1 MEFPYRGVG
10 MRLPSPN
17 RMLRAL
23 RERAGS
29 RPMRS
34 HLIPWLAGLSII
46 PAVTVTM
53 VTAISFWRAQTL
65 NDGNRVEE
73 ALTYAS
79 RNLEAWL
86 DKAGREARVAAA
98 DVALTTALASGERE
112 AMEQACAAVAE
123 RAGSAGAAIVDD
135 RGGLICT
142 DGSRIAGKLFRR
154 RQQDTAWTG
163 DSLLGLHYAA
173 EGTLRRPDGS
183 PGPTL
188 LLFTTAGPELCID
201 LRQSPDV
208 SVALW
213 PQGLSTPLAPPGLPL
228 TDMDFDAIPL
238 EGREPSA
245 LRLGGEPYLAMGGKV
260 WNSQSPGAVRLATV
274 ISDHGQTAV
283 LLRATWLNLA
293 TLGSVLLVAIGAGAT
308 LARRVADP
316 IDNLASAADA
326 LARGDFTQR
335 ARPDG
340 PKEFRDLIDSF
351 NTMAGALEERTQE
364 LVESNRELDRQM
376 ARVRELNGLLRKA
389 VRTDSLTQVGTHGY
403 IQERLTDQLEMAQ
416 EATEPL
422 SVLMVDV
429 DFFKNINDTY
439 GHPTGDRVL
448 KEVAQAISEAVRR
461 SDLVGRH
468 GGDEFCIVLPWAD
481 EAEASRCAERIRAAI
496 AATTVRADGGAH
508 VQVGLSIGAA
518 TFPADGT
525 DAGSL
530 LAAADRALYQ
540 AKRWRDIAQTKWGM
554 DPDAPAA
561 DEALPSGHDSAIRV
575 AEAMAASVDGMQERT
590 IDHSHMVAE
599 RAAGIAETLAMT
611 GPEMR
616 ILRVACLVHD
626 IGKAGTPGELLAED
640 GDPSQAANCTIDSHD
655 AIGARLL
662 EHLGVSREVVEVVHH
677 HHERFDG
684 CGRPDGLGGEEIPP
698 GARTIAVAQSYVRLT
713 TASPAGE
720 GLSPKEAL
728 ANIQRLSGKAYDPK
742 VVAAL
747 GVQLD
752 QTLELSLGR
761 PQPPAQAIAA
771 DMQTAG

>member
-1 MEFPYRGVG
+1 
-10 MRLPSPN
+10 
-17 RMLRAL
+17 
-23 RERAGS
+23 
-29 RPMRS
+29 MRS

-46 PAVTVTM
+46 PAVIVTF
-53 VTAISFWRAQTL
+53 VTAVSFWRAQTL

-73 ALTYAS
+73 ALTHAS

-86 DKAGREARVAAA
+86 DEAGREARVAAA
-98 DVALTTALASGERE
+98 DVALTTALASGDQA
-112 AMEQACAAVAE
+112 AMGQACADVAE
-123 RAGSAGAAIVDD
+123 RTGSAGALIVDD
-135 RGGLICT
+135 GGDLICT
-142 DGSRIAGKLFRR
+142 DGSRIAGKLFRM
-154 RQQDTAWTG
+154 RQKGTAWTG
-163 DSLLGLHYAA
+163 DSLLGAHYAA
-173 EGTLRRPDGS
+173 EGTVRRADGA

-213 PQGLSTPLAPPGLPL
+213 PHGLSTPLAPPGLPL
-228 TDMDFDAIPL
+228 TDMDFAAVHA
-238 EGREPSA
+238 EGQEPSA
-245 LRLGGEPYLAMGGKV
+245 LRLGGDPYLALGARV
-260 WNSQSPGAVRLATV
+260 RHPHTLGAVRLVAV

-283 LLRATWLNLA
+283 LMRATWLNLA
-293 TLGSVLLVAIGAGAT
+293 TLGSVLLVAIGAGAM

-326 LARGDFTQR
+326 LARGDLTQR

-351 NTMAGALEERTQE
+351 NTMAAALEERTQE
-364 LVESNRELDRQM
+364 LVESNQELDRQM

-389 VRTDSLTQVGTHGY
+389 VRTDSLTQVGTHGH

-416 EATEPL
+416 EAAEPL

-468 GGDEFCIVLPWAD
+468 GGDEFCVVLPWAD
-481 EAEASRCAERIRAAI
+481 EAEASRCAERIRVAI
-496 AATTVRADGGAH
+496 AATNTRADGGAH

-518 TFPADGT
+518 TFPAEGD
-525 DAGSL
+525 DAASL

-554 DPDAPAA
+554 DPHALAA
-561 DEALPSGHDSAIRV
+561 EEALPDGPESAMRV
-575 AEAMAASVDGMQERT
+575 AEALAASVDGMQERT
-590 IDHSHMVAE
+590 INHSQMVAE
-599 RAAGIAETLAMT
+599 RAGGIAEMLGMT
-611 GPEMR
+611 GPDMR

-626 IGKAGTPGELLAED
+626 IGKAGMPGELLADD
-640 GDPSQAANCTIDSHD
+640 GDQSQAGSCGIESHD
-655 AIGARLL
+655 EIGARLL
-662 EHLGVSREVVEVVHH
+662 EHLGVAQEVVEIVRH

-684 CGRPDGLGGEEIPP
+684 CGRPDGLGGEEIPA
-698 GARTIAVAQSYVRLT
+698 GARITAVAQSYVRLT
-713 TASPAGE
+713 TAAPAGE

-728 ANIQRLSGKAYDPK
+728 ANIQRLGGKAYDPK

-752 QTLELSLGR
+752 QALETDR
-761 PQPPAQAIAA
+761 PRPSRQAVSA
-771 DMQTAG
+771 DVQSAG